1 MIVVLIGVLI
11 VSDVEEAATL
21 GRERAAIIILFGV
34 VATLLEAV
42 VVVAFVAA
50 FIITFVAAFVITF
63 VVAVV
68 VVAAFVVVL
77 IWLPVRLK

>member
-11 VSDVEEAATL
+11 DSDVEEVAML
-21 GRERAAIIILFGV
+21 GRERAAIVILFGV

-50 FIITFVAAFVITF
+50 FIITFV
-63 VVAVV
+63 VVAV

-77 IWLPVRLK
+77 I